1 MLGGTTVCRS
11 ASRKHAGEILQEA
24 SIPCVAIT
32 HGGCLMDVVYTHCC
46 GLDLHKRTVVACLI
60 TTTEGQEPI
69 KVIRTFRTMTS
80 ELLALADWLREAGC
94 THVAMESTGVYWRP
108 VYNLLEGQCELLV
121 VNAQHIKAVPG
132 RKTDVKDAEW
142 IAELLRHGLLRGSF
156 SPPKPQ
162 RQLRELT
169 RYRSTLVQDRA
180 RTLNRLQ
187 AVLED
192 ANLKL
197 ASVVT
202 DIYGVSARA
211 MLAAILA
218 GQRDVDTLADL
229 ARGRLRA
236 KRDQLK
242 AALEG
247 RVTAHH
253 SFLLT
258 EHLSLLES
266 LDEAIARVSGEIDQ
280 RLRAVQEAIALLDT
294 LPGVGQRAAEILIA
308 EIGTDMSRFPSAK
321 HLASW
326 AGMCPGNS
334 ESAGKRLS
342 GKTRKGSRWLRQVLV
357 EIAQVASK
365 TKNTYLA
372 AQYRRIAARRGKK
385 RALIA
390 VGHTILTIVY
400 TLLTRQQPYQDL
412 GAAYFDQREQ
422 HRVERR
428 LVQRLERLGYAVS
441 LQPRSL
447 AS

>member
-1 MLGGTTVCRS
+1 
-11 ASRKHAGEILQEA
+11 
-24 SIPCVAIT
+24 
-32 HGGCLMDVVYTHCC
+32 MDVLYPRCC
-46 GLDLHKRTVVACLI
+46 GLDIHKKTVVACRILS
-60 TTTEGQEPI
+60 TAGPEPL
-69 KVIRTFRTMTS
+69 KETRTFRTMTAD
-80 ELLALADWLREAGC
+80 LLALADWLQEAGW

-108 VYNLLEGQCELLV
+108 VYNVLEGQCELLV
-121 VNAQHIKAVPG
+121 VNAQHSKAVPG
-132 RKTDVKDAEW
+132 RKTDVKDAAW
-142 IAELLRHGLLRGSF
+142 IAALLRHGLLRGSCI
-156 SPPKPQ
+156 PPQPQ

-202 DIYGVSARA
+202 DIAGVSARA

-218 GQRDVDTLADL
+218 GHRDVETLADL

-236 KRDQLK
+236 KRDQLQD
-242 AALEG
+242 ALDG

-253 SFLLT
+253 RFLLT
-258 EHLSLLES
+258 EHLSLLDT
-266 LDEAIARVSGEIDQ
+266 LDEAIERVSEEIDQ
-280 RLRAVQEAIALLDT
+280 RLGAEQAAIAFLDT
-294 LPGVGQRAAEILIA
+294 IPGVGQRAAEILLA

-326 AGMCPGNS
+326 AGMCPGNY
-334 ESAGKRLS
+334 ESGGKRLS
-342 GKTRKGSRWLRQVLV
+342 GKARKGSRWLQQVLV
-357 EIAQVASK
+357 EIAHVASK
-365 TKNTYLA
+365 TKNTSLA
-372 AQYRRIAARRGKK
+372 AHYRRIAARRGKK

-390 VGHTILTIVY
+390 LGHTILTMVY
-400 TLLTRQQPYQDL
+400 TLLTRRQPYQEL

-422 HRVERR
+422 QQVERR
-428 LVQRLERLGYAVS
+428 LVQRLEWLGYEVA
-441 LQPRSL
+441 LQPKAL

>member
-1 MLGGTTVCRS
+1 
-11 ASRKHAGEILQEA
+11 
-24 SIPCVAIT
+24 
-32 HGGCLMDVVYTHCC
+32 MDVVYTHCC
-46 GLDLHKRTVVACLI
+46 GLDIHKKTVVACLI
-60 TTTEGQEPI
+60 TNSKGPEPVKTTRP
-69 KVIRTFRTMTS
+69 FRTMTAD
-80 ELLALADWLREAGC
+80 LLALADWLQQAGC

-108 VYNLLEGQCELLV
+108 VYNLLEGQFELLV
-121 VNAQHIKAVPG
+121 VNTQHIKAVPG
-132 RKTDVKDAEW
+132 RKTDVKDAAW
-142 IAELLRHGLLRGSF
+142 LAELLRHGLLRGSF
-156 SPPKPQ
+156 IPSQPQ

-169 RYRSTLVQDRA
+169 RYRSTLVQEHA

-211 MLAAILA
+211 MLEAILA
-218 GQRDVDTLADL
+218 GERDVATLADL
-229 ARGRLRA
+229 ARGRLRT

-242 AALEG
+242 EALEG

-258 EHLSLLES
+258 EHLSTLED

-280 RLRAVQEAIALLDT
+280 RLTADPEAIALLDT
-294 LPGVGQRAAEILIA
+294 IPGVGQRAAEILLA
-308 EIGTDMSRFPSAK
+308 EIGSDMSRFPSAK

-326 AGMCPGNS
+326 AGMCPGNH
-334 ESAGKRLS
+334 ESGGKRLS
-342 GKTRKGSRWLRQVLV
+342 GKTRKGNRWLRQILV
-357 EIAQVASK
+357 EIAHVASK

-390 VGHTILTIVY
+390 VGHTILIIVY
-400 TLLTRQQPYQDL
+400 MILTRRQPYQDL
-412 GAAYFDQREQ
+412 GAVYFEQREQ

-428 LVQRLERLGYAVS
+428 LVQRLERLGYKVA
-441 LQPRSL
+441 LQPQAL

>member
-1 MLGGTTVCRS
+1 
-11 ASRKHAGEILQEA
+11 
-24 SIPCVAIT
+24 
-32 HGGCLMDVVYTHCC
+32 
-46 GLDLHKRTVVACLI
+46 
-60 TTTEGQEPI
+60 
-69 KVIRTFRTMTS
+69 
-80 ELLALADWLREAGC
+80 
-94 THVAMESTGVYWRP
+94 
-108 VYNLLEGQCELLV
+108 
-121 VNAQHIKAVPG
+121 
-132 RKTDVKDAEW
+132 
-142 IAELLRHGLLRGSF
+142 
-156 SPPKPQ
+156 
-162 RQLRELT
+162 
-169 RYRSTLVQDRA
+169 
-180 RTLNRLQ
+180 LQ

-211 MLAAILA
+211 MLEALIA
-218 GQRDVDTLADL
+218 GQRDVEVLADL

-236 KRDQLK
+236 KRDQRK
-242 AALEG
+242 EALEG
-247 RVTAHH
+247 RFTAHH

-258 EHLSLLES
+258 EHLSMLES

-280 RLRAVQEAIALLDT
+280 RLVADQEAVALLDT
-294 LPGVGQRAAEILIA
+294 IPGVGQRAAEILIA
-308 EIGTDMSRFPSAK
+308 EIGTDMNRFPSAK

-326 AGMCPGNS
+326 AGMCPGNY
-334 ESAGKRLS
+334 ESGGRRLS

-357 EIAQVASK
+357 EIAHVASK

-372 AQYRRIAARRGKK
+372 AQYRRLAVRRGKK

-422 HRVERR
+422 QRVERR

-441 LQPRSL
+441 LQPRALVS
-447 AS
+447 

>member
-1 MLGGTTVCRS
+1 
-11 ASRKHAGEILQEA
+11 
-24 SIPCVAIT
+24 
-32 HGGCLMDVVYTHCC
+32 MDVMYPRCC
-46 GLDLHKRTVVACLI
+46 GLDVHKNTVVACCILS
-60 TTTEGQEPI
+60 TEGPEPV
-69 KVIRTFRTMTS
+69 KEIRTFRTMTTD
-80 ELLALADWLREAGC
+80 LLALADWLQEKGC

-108 VYNLLEGQCELLV
+108 VYNVLEGQCELLV

-132 RKTDVKDAEW
+132 RKTDVKDAAW

-156 SPPKPQ
+156 IPSKPQ

-169 RYRSTLVQDRA
+169 RYRSTLVQEHA

-197 ASVVT
+197 ASVVS
-202 DIYGVSARA
+202 DISGVSARA
-211 MLAAILA
+211 RLEAILA
-218 GQRDVDTLADL
+218 GERDVEALADL

-242 AALEG
+242 DALEG

-258 EHLSLLES
+258 EHLSALEY
-266 LDEAIARVSGEIDQ
+266 LDEAVARVSAEIDQ
-280 RLRAVQEAIALLDT
+280 RLTADQEAIALLDT
-294 LPGVGQRAAEILIA
+294 IPGVGLRAAEILIA

-326 AGMCPGNS
+326 AGMCPGNH
-334 ESAGKRLS
+334 ESGGKRLS
-342 GKTRKGSRWLRQVLV
+342 GKTRKGSRWLRQILV
-357 EIAQVASK
+357 EIAHVASK

-390 VGHTILTIVY
+390 VGHTVLTIVY
-400 TLLTRQQPYQDL
+400 TMLTRKQPYQDL

-428 LVQRLERLGYAVS
+428 LVQRLERLGYEVA
-441 LQPRSL
+441 LHPRAL